1 MSGTSSRSGA
11 PLLRGG
17 VGRALGLGAISGLR
31 SMSGPAFVSSSAAK
45 DRVPLDGTRLAF
57 LGSPI
62 VSKLFLLAAAG
73 ELVGDKLPS
82 TPSRTAPP
90 PLIGRAGSGA
100 LVGAAIFASEG
111 RRAAAGGAIG
121 AAAAVVAAYAG
132 ERLRARLGEI
142 TDLPDPA
149 VALVEDWVV
158 LYTGYHL
165 TR

>member
-1 MSGTSSRSGA
+1 M
-11 PLLRGG
+11 LRGG
-17 VGRALGLGAISGLR
+17 AGRALGLGAISGLR
-31 SMSGPAFVSSSAAK
+31 SMSGPAFVSSAAAQ
-45 DRVPLDGTRLAF
+45 DRVPLDGTRLSF

-82 TPSRTAPP
+82 TPGRTSPP
-90 PLIGRAGSGA
+90 ALIGRVGSGA
-100 LVGAAIFASEG
+100 LVGAAVFASEG
-111 RRAAAGGAIG
+111 RRAAAGGAMG
-121 AAAAVVAAYAG
+121 AVAAVAAAYAG
-132 ERLRARLGEI
+132 ERLRAGLGEV
-142 TDLPDPA
+142 TDLPDPV